1 MREIHFHYFYSS
13 RKGLSIKRFP
23 AAAVTPTTALSLSV
37 APATAAE
44 KGSSAV
50 SEAEVFGYI
59 VKQGAKDVFG
69 GDGFA
74 SSVDYGIKKGI
85 ESASSKDEEGSSS
98 SDSGKEG
105 QKKEKSSVED
115 FQRDLETAD
124 SGKDFAM
131 PSLKNDTAKEYL
143 VGTTAE
149 ILAGTSIAAVVLGL
163 IAAVVNGVNSGFLK
177 IPGFNA

>member
-1 MREIHFHYFYSS
+1 MHFQYFYSS
-13 RKGLSIKRFP
+13 LKELSIKRFP
-23 AAAVTPTTALSLSV
+23 AVAVAAATALSLFV

-85 ESASSKDEEGSSS
+85 ESASSK
-98 SDSGKEG
+98 SGQE
-105 QKKEKSSVED
+105 
-115 FQRDLETAD
+115 
-124 SGKDFAM
+124 M
-131 PSLKNDTAKEYL
+131 
-143 VGTTAE
+143 
-149 ILAGTSIAAVVLGL
+149 
-163 IAAVVNGVNSGFLK
+163 
-177 IPGFNA
+177 